1 MSSIITQATD
11 TYITIFQGYEATFI
25 GWGQTLF
32 FSLLIINLVW
42 IGIWCAMDYGSL
54 PEAFS
59 AFLKKFFVTTVFY
72 TIMMHPEWLL
82 SVLSG
87 SKEMGRQL
95 NGSVLDPSSIISQG
109 IQIANLVIKPVNEMG
124 LFDASIGLV
133 IAAIVYVCVLYIFIN
148 IALEVALALIMTTA
162 LITVSCF
169 FLGFGAL
176 EATSAIARQA
186 IDTVIGYCMKLLGYY
201 LVISAGTKT
210 FSMMTNPDV
219 LPATPAALEQGG
231 FDSYAWLV
239 AVAWIFYLVA
249 KNLPDQLAR
258 IVSGGIQESRGVG
271 AAAMALS
278 ALKLATHSM
287 AAQKG
292 SPASVAGKAL
302 KSIATNAAKLA
313 TGGAGWVAS
322 KMSSTVAGA
331 ASTGA
336 SGAGGSASSNAEG
349 GAGGGST
356 GSTGNA
362 SSAQPHSVPKT

>member
-1 MSSIITQATD
+1 MSNIITQATN

-72 TIMMHPEWLL
+72 TIMLHPEWLQ
-82 SVLSG
+82 SVMLG
-87 SKEMGRQL
+87 SDEMGRQL
-95 NGSVLDPSSIISQG
+95 NGSTLDPSSIISQG

-219 LPATPAALEQGG
+219 LPTTPDALEQGG

-278 ALKLATHSM
+278 VLKLAGQSM

-302 KSIATNAAKLA
+302 KSIASHAAKLA

-322 KMSSTVAGA
+322 KMASTAAGA
-331 ASTGA
+331 AQSA
-336 SGAGGSASSNAEG
+336 AGGTSSNVDSG
-349 GAGGGST
+349 TGGGST
-356 GSTGNA
+356 EGAGNA
-362 SSAQPHSVPKT
+362 STSQPRSVPKT